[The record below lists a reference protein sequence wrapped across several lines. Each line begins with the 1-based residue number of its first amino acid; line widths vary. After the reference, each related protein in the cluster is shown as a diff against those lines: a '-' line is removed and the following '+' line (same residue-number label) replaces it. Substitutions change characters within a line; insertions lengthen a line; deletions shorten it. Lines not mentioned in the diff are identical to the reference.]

1 MAKRVTKKNVNTNE
15 MDGKE
20 FFEAIHQIE
29 QEKGIKPGYMMEKVT
44 QALLSAY
51 RRDHEGVGDNLVI
64 EADEATN
71 TVRLFLKKDVVEE
84 VDNPSAEISLEE
96 ARAALPQAELGDVV
110 RIEIKTRSFGR
121 IAAQTARQVIIQ
133 GIREAEQAMIYDEFC
148 SKEHELLT
156 GTVTRIDPRSGSVS
170 LRLQSGSE
178 VTDAYLG
185 TNEQVKGE
193 RYMEG
198 QRLKIYVVE
207 VRQASKGPQ
216 VLISR
221 THPGLVKRLFELEV
235 PEIFDGTVEIKSVAR
250 EAGSRTKMAV
260 WSSDPNV
267 DPLGACIGPRHQRID
282 NVLGELKGEKVDLI
296 PYSEDPARYIA
307 SALSPAD
314 VISVEELPD
323 GKSCRVVVPDDQL
336 SLAIGKEG
344 QNARLAAKLTGYKID
359 IKPASAPLE
368 PIEMPEEEGPE
379 ETAGEPSEGAGIE
392 LAGTESTEVPPQE
405 QAESAEPAE
414 ENEA

>member
-51 RRDHEGVGDNLVI
+51 RRDHEGVGDNLMI
-64 EADEATN
+64 EANEEAG
-71 TVRLFLKKDVVEE
+71 TVRLFLKKDIVEE
-84 VDNPSAEISLEE
+84 VDNPAMEISLEE
-96 ARAALPQAELGDVV
+96 ARRALPQAELGDTV
-110 RIEIKTRSFGR
+110 RIEVKARSFGR

-133 GIREAEQAMIYDEFC
+133 GIREAEQGMIYDEF
-148 SKEHELLT
+148 STKEHELLT
-156 GTVTRIDPRSGSVS
+156 GVVTRIDPRNGSVS
-170 LRLQSGSE
+170 LRLHAGDQF
-178 VTDAYLG
+178 TDAYLG
-185 TNEQVKGE
+185 ASEQVKGE
-193 RYMEG
+193 RYAEG
-198 QRLKIYVVE
+198 QRLKVYVVE
-207 VRQASKGPQ
+207 VRRATKGPQ

-235 PEIFDGTVEIKSVAR
+235 PEVYDGTVEIRSVAR

-260 WSSDPNV
+260 WATEPNV
-267 DPLGACIGPRHQRID
+267 DPIGACVGPRGQRVNTI
-282 NVLGELKGEKVDLI
+282 VEELKGEKIDI
-296 PYSEDPARYIA
+296 IRWSEDPAEYIA
-307 SALSPAD
+307 AALSPAD
-314 VISVEELPD
+314 VISVEELPAQGD
-323 GKSCRVVVPDDQL
+323 ARSCRVVVPDDQL

-368 PIEMPEEEGPE
+368 PIEDLI
-379 ETAGEPSEGAGIE
+379 A
-392 LAGTESTEVPPQE
+392 
-405 QAESAEPAE
+405 QAEADAAEEALEAAMAEAE
-414 ENEA
+414 ENGEIFEDVEG